1 MKNKTKIYSVHSIE
15 MLETL
20 RINTYYFFVKTY

>member
-20 RINTYYFFVKTY
+20 RINTYFFVKTY